1 MFCADSETES
11 EAETDGSSTYET
23 GKSKAR
29 AKTKPSTPKRQS
41 QEQKDI
47 ESSQSLE
54 DDGSALEGGLDA
66 VQVTSTLK
74 NDDRPAEGNGGNDRE
89 RGKSLAVP
97 QEAPT
102 VEGGRGLGLDETAA
116 GLQRKEESES
126 QSAPMGKGRSAV
138 QESSYFR
145 TPRKM
150 AHAVTVQDIS
160 IVVSDSTGLPAS
172 NSKDMT
178 PERRTR
184 GILCDMPSSL
194 PGNCTWL
201 LQILLLTIAAC
212 HLHA

>member
-89 RGKSLAVP
+89 RGKSLAA
-97 QEAPT
+97 APM
-102 VEGGRGLGLDETAA
+102 VEGDRSLGLDETAA
-116 GLQRKEESES
+116 GLQRKEKSES
-126 QSAPMGKGRSAV
+126 QSAPMDKGRSAV
-138 QESSYFR
+138 QESSHFR
-145 TPRKM
+145 TPRKT

-184 GILCDMPSSL
+184 GILCDIPSSL
-194 PGNCTWL
+194 PGNCTCH
-201 LQILLLTIAAC
+201 LQILLLTLPAC